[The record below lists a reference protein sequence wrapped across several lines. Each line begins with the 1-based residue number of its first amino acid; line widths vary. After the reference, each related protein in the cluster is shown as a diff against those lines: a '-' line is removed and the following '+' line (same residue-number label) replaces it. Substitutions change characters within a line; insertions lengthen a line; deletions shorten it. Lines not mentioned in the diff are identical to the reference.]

1 MGALSAAWKWLQQG
15 TLVMPTQAR
24 IEDAHVQGAVELA
37 PLEAN
42 DCYFAV
48 HVKEL
53 YLHDRRTWWQTH
65 VPTVWTST
73 EFAYGGAA
81 RDIPNLIGPSLLSGN
96 ELGTPQGML
105 YRNTRVA
112 GLHPYKGG
120 PLSFSVVLNK
130 VTSSNPADQV
140 LSLVESTRAA
150 FDLATGLAPYLTIA
164 RTVTQGLEVLLGMGS
179 KPVMGV
185 RDTMAPDVAG
195 ASSFRPGHYALLD
208 QGNPTI
214 SHDQLWV
221 KDDGLHVGASM
232 EVATPIRDRNY
243 LLYSILT
250 VDRRNDVDQIA
261 ELSGMWQRV
270 EEFAQRPGEDNW
282 FTAQS
287 AMTEL
292 GISLASH
299 PDLIRPQA
307 EELYSGYVEEMV
319 RLRDRRVQFAQREM
333 KGPGSKLPPLSEA
346 QLDMQAIAHQI
357 RKL

>member
-1 MGALSAAWKWLQQG
+1 MGALTAAWKWLQQG
-15 TLVMPTQAR
+15 TLVLPTQAR
-24 IEDAHVQGAVELA
+24 IDDAHVHGAAEQL

-42 DCYFAV
+42 GCYFAV
-48 HVKEL
+48 HIKEL

-65 VPTVWTST
+65 VPSVWTST
-73 EFAYGGAA
+73 AFSYAGAA
-81 RDIPNLIGPSLLSGN
+81 HDVPNLIGPSMLSGN
-96 ELGTPQGML
+96 ELGAPQGML

-120 PLSFSVVLNK
+120 PLSFSVVLNRIS
-130 VTSSNPADQV
+130 SSNPADQV

-179 KPVMGV
+179 QPVMGV

-195 ASSFRPGHYALLD
+195 ATSFRPGHYALLD
-208 QGNPTI
+208 QADPAIHQTR
-214 SHDQLWV
+214 LWV
-221 KDDGLHVGASM
+221 RDDGLHVGESM
-232 EVATPIRDRNY
+232 DSATPVRDRNY

-261 ELSGMWQRV
+261 GLSEMWRRV
-270 EEFAQRPGEDNW
+270 EEFAQRPGDDNW

-292 GISLASH
+292 GISLSSH

-307 EELYSGYVEEMV
+307 EELYSAYVEEMV
-319 RLRDRRVQFAQREM
+319 RLRDRRVQNAQRGM
-333 KGPGSKLPPLSEA
+333 KGPGAQLPPLDEA

-357 RKL
+357 RGL